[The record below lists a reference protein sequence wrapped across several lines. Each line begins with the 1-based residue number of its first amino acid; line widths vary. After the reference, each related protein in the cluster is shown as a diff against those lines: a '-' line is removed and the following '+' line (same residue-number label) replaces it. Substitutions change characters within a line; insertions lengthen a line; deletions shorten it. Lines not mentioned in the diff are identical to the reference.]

1 MKRNPKP
8 SETAIKIC
16 GITRAEDASV
26 AREVGADFV
35 GVIVEVSVSPRSV
48 KRSEA
53 VRLLA
58 GGDGVALTYDAP
70 VELCEFLASHA
81 GPVALQLAGTESV
94 DSVRDLIR
102 RVDCEVWKSLHLAP
116 AGEAEV
122 DVAAAAA
129 QVEKYAAAGVAAV
142 VLDTAIGDSG
152 GLRRGGTGRR
162 HDWEAAARIVASSA
176 TSVADAEARAGS
188 ERVYRPRLSAETV
201 SCLRPLMVR
210 RARSREATSGS
221 SAGGVSMPASPPGCS
236 CIRSGEAEP
245 SLGIPAEESSWPG
258 GCVSSP
264 AVNACSSSC

>member
-16 GITRAEDASV
+16 GITRADDAK
-26 AREVGADFV
+26 AAWEAGADFI
-35 GVIVEVSVSPRSV
+35 GVIVEVDVSPRSV
-48 KRSEA
+48 KRTEA

-116 AGEAEV
+116 AGEAAG

-129 QVEKYAAAGVAAV
+129 QVEKYARAGVAGI
-142 VLDTAIGDSG
+142 VLDTAIADGG
-152 GLRRGGTGRR
+152 GLKRGGTGTR
-162 HDWEAAARIVASSA
+162 HDWEAAAKIVARTAIPIVLAGGLSA
-176 TSVADAEARAGS
+176 ANVAEAVEVVHPAAVDVSSGVEIAPGVKSS
-188 ERVYRPRLSAETV
+188 EQVEAFVSA
-201 SCLRPLMVR
+201 VR
-210 RARSREATSGS
+210 R
-221 SAGGVSMPASPPGCS
+221 GCQ
-236 CIRSGEAEP
+236 
-245 SLGIPAEESSWPG
+245 WPLL
-258 GCVSSP
+258 S
-264 AVNACSSSC
+264 